1 MSNAGGVDQYSVNV
15 KVVGEWG
22 RGIDSMRDLGLICRN
37 KLLRPIGI
45 MAASDTLSVFLMSV
59 VPVTLDQF
67 GLGTARID
75 TGSRLGV
82 CPPLDKS
89 ACNRKGG
96 MDCFA
101 WTVVTRR
108 ER

>member
-59 VPVTLDQF
+59 VPVTF
-67 GLGTARID
+67 GPIWPWYRTDRHRVAARCLP
-75 TGSRLGV
+75 TPGQKRL
-82 CPPLDKS
+82 
-89 ACNRKGG
+89 
-96 MDCFA
+96 
-101 WTVVTRR
+101 
-108 ER
+108 